1 MDWKNS
7 MSLLKAYHIQL
18 DPARTLELIKADFT
32 AVIAAVMEGTKNGTK
47 FWKEELL
54 AHLIMHYT
62 EYSVTYL
69 NHVAVK
75 LEEPTEATASMKF
88 MNSYIVSLL
97 HEAKLHY
104 YDKEQGFSVIDK
116 SVQKALDN
124 QGYLSVNDVTEIFGI
139 IEASYIEEEFEEDL
153 ASESDDE
160 K

>member
-1 MDWKNS
+1 

-54 AHLIMHYT
+54 AHLVIYYT

-69 NHVAVK
+69 NHVSIN
-75 LEEPTEATASMKF
+75 LDEPSEATESMKF
-88 MNSYIVSLL
+88 MNSYIVSLI

-104 YDKEQGFSVIDK
+104 YDHAQGFSVIDK
-116 SVQKALDN
+116 AVQKALDN
-124 QGYLSVNDVTEIFGI
+124 HGFLTVSDVTEIFGV
-139 IEASYIEEEFEEDL
+139 IEASYIEEEPEEDL